1 MIMSSVAIDRN
12 MLVFRG
18 IGLQPEIFVKNKLPD
33 VLAGKETLETAFIGI
48 MNLSKWDLTLSGL
61 VIFHIF

>member
-1 MIMSSVAIDRN
+1 MIMSGVAIDRN
-12 MLVFRG
+12 MLVFQG
-18 IGLQPEIFVKNKLPD
+18 IGFQPEIFVKNKLPD
-33 VLAGKETLETAFIGI
+33 VLAGKETLETAFVGI